1 MPLQIQFT
9 KRTDG
14 SVILRCTRE
23 DGTVTWQKHEKQGA
37 FYSFHDLTHYA
48 VETVLGLD
56 QGFYGLVAD
65 GWDIE
70 DTGGKGKRGRPSA
83 ATILVEHVVGLF
95 DRERSGGVAP
105 LDAAEFS
112 ALVEEMTGL
121 KLKHAFTERQLTAA
135 RERIAELHQQ
145 WLSIPPG
152 SSLDLTFDGK

>member
-1 MPLQIQFT
+1 
-9 KRTDG
+9 
-14 SVILRCTRE
+14 
-23 DGTVTWQKHEKQGA
+23 VTWQKHEKQAA

-56 QGFYGLVAD
+56 NGFYGLVAD

-70 DTGGKGKRGRPSA
+70 DTGGKGKRGKPSA

-105 LDAAEFS
+105 LDAAGFS
-112 ALVEEMTGL
+112 AQVEEMTGL
-121 KLKHAFTERQLTAA
+121 KLKQAFTERQLTAA